1 MTSDELYMQRAI
13 ELAKLGKGS
22 VSPNPLVGCVIVYGD
37 NIIGEGWHQKYGEA
51 HAEVNAIRSVNDKAL
66 LKQST
71 VYVTLE
77 PCSHTGKTPPCADL
91 LIQSSVKK
99 VVIANEDSNPLVAG
113 KGIKKL
119 QEAGIEV
126 VTGVLE
132 KPGHKLN
139 QRFFTFVENERPYII
154 LKWAQTADGFIA
166 RENYESRWISNEF
179 SRQLVHRWR
188 SEEDAVL
195 IGTKTAAHD
204 NPHLNVRDWSGR
216 NPIRIVID
224 RFLRLPKTLHLF
236 DLAQKTI
243 CYNLLKHEEHDN
255 LVYIR
260 LDEINFL
267 DHLIHDLFKRKI
279 QSIIVEGG
287 ALTLNFFIQSGRWD
301 EARIF
306 NSTRSFGSG
315 IEAPALKGN
324 LMAEESIFDDILKI
338 YHHGKNKHRQ

>member
-1 MTSDELYMQRAI
+1 MTSDNLYMQRAI
-13 ELAKLGKGS
+13 ELAKLGKGN
-22 VSPNPLVGCVIVYGD
+22 VSPNPLVGCVIVCD
-37 NIIGEGWHQKYGEA
+37 DKIIGEGWHQLYGGA
-51 HAEVNAIRSVNDKAL
+51 HAEVNAIHSVQDKNL

-71 VYVTLE
+71 IYVNLE

-126 VTGVLE
+126 ITGVLE
-132 KPGHKLN
+132 KQGHELN
-139 QRFFTFVENERPYII
+139 QRFFTFIESERPYII

-204 NPHLNVRDWSGR
+204 NPHLSVRDWSGR
-216 NPIRIVID
+216 NPVRIVID

-236 DLAQKTI
+236 DKSQKTI
-243 CYNLLKHEEHDN
+243 IYNLLKHEEHEN
-255 LVYIR
+255 LIYIR
-260 LDEINFL
+260 LDEADFL
-267 DHLIHDLFKRKI
+267 DRLIKDLFKRKI

-287 ALTLNFFIQSGRWD
+287 AFTLNLLIQSGMWD
-301 EARIF
+301 EARVF
-306 NSTRSFGSG
+306 SSTRSFGSG
-315 IEAPALKGN
+315 IEAPVLRGN
-324 LMAEESIFDDILKI
+324 LIAEESISDDTLKI
-338 YHHGKNKHRQ
+338 YQHGKNKHRQ

>member
-13 ELAKLGKGS
+13 ELAKLGKGT
-22 VSPNPLVGCVIVYGD
+22 VSPNPLVGCVIVCSD
-37 NIIGEGWHQKYGEA
+37 KIIGEGWHQVYGEA
-51 HAEVNAIRSVNDKAL
+51 HAEVNAIHSVKDKNL

-71 VYVTLE
+71 VYVNLE
-77 PCSHTGKTPPCADL
+77 PCSHTGKTPPCAEL

-126 VTGVLE
+126 IIGVLE
-132 KPGHKLN
+132 KQGCELN
-139 QRFFTFVENERPYII
+139 QRFFTFIESERPYII

-204 NPHLNVRDWSGR
+204 NPHLSVRDWSGR

-236 DLAQKTI
+236 DKSQKTI
-243 CYNLLKHEEHDN
+243 CYNLLKHEEYDN
-255 LVYIR
+255 LIYIR
-260 LDEINFL
+260 LDEADFL

-279 QSIIVEGG
+279 QSLIIEGG
-287 ALTLNFFIQSGRWD
+287 ALTLNLFIQSGIWD
-301 EARIF
+301 EARVF
-306 NSTRSFGSG
+306 SSTRSFGSG
-315 IEAPALKGN
+315 IEAPILKGN
-324 LMAEESIFDDILKI
+324 LIAEESVIDDTIKI
-338 YHHGKNKHRQ
+338 YRHGKNKHRQ